1 MMSNNKSQKS
11 LSSALKIILIS
22 SSICVV
28 LTILAAVFTG
38 EMLYLVASV
47 LFAGSAIAGVWVVRK
62 LQRTLGQ

>member
-1 MMSNNKSQKS
+1 MSKKTSQTS

-22 SSICVV
+22 STICVM

-47 LFAGSAIAGVWVVRK
+47 LFAASAVAGLWVVRK

>member
-1 MMSNNKSQKS
+1 MSTNKSQKS

-28 LTILAAVFTG
+28 LTIAAAVFTG
-38 EMLYLVASV
+38 ELLYLLASV
-47 LFAGSAIAGVWVVRK
+47 LFAASAVAGVWVVRK